1 MAGTKKI
8 PVRRCVGCG
17 EHFAKNTLIRVLRT
31 PSGEILL
38 DLTGKTS
45 GRGAY
50 LCKSAQCLKRARKSG
65 KIAASLECAIPDDV
79 YDRLESEICRD
90 DG

>member
-1 MAGTKKI
+1 MALVKKT

-17 EHFAKNTLIRVLRT
+17 EHFPKNTLIRVLRT

-38 DLTGKTS
+38 DMTGKAS

-50 LCKSAQCLKRARKSG
+50 LCKSAACLKRARKSG
-65 KIAASLECAIPDDV
+65 KISASLECAIPEEV
-79 YDRLESEICRD
+79 YDRLESEITANE
-90 DG
+90 

>member
-1 MAGTKKI
+1 MAQTKKI

-31 PSGEILL
+31 PNGEILL

-50 LCKSAQCLKRARKSG
+50 LCKSAGCLKRARKSG
-65 KIAASLECAIPDDV
+65 KIAASLECAIPDEV

-90 DG
+90 E